1 MGPGPGSA
9 RRGREARPACQ
20 GGASSHVLTEVP
32 RPAPG
37 RSRGRLAGPSG
48 GTGRAGEC
56 ARLCPPWSP
65 VVEATRAALPPR
77 ARCTPRVRE
86 GVAAR
91 RLWGRLAAGRRPH
104 GSRPVCQSW
113 LTQPGGGTHASR
125 EQQRRRLAAASAARG
140 GEGDR
145 PSVRRRA
152 VPATRPAPTCPAP
165 ATLDGGASRNPL
177 SPMDPLAF
185 RAAAPMA
192 GSAAALTGG
201 GRGRACL
208 LQEVWTRRAPPARP
222 AERRG
227 VPPQAAALQTG
238 GRLRRR
244 RRARPAAAWGSGV
257 TRNTSSS
264 SSTLQV
270 A

>member
-56 ARLCPPWSP
+56 ARLCLPWSP

-104 GSRPVCQSW
+104 GSRPVCQLW
-113 LTQPGGGTHASR
+113 LAQPGGGTHASR
-125 EQQRRRLAAASAARG
+125 EQQRRRLAAASAPRGAKVTGPRSGGARCR
-140 GEGDR
+140 R
-145 PSVRRRA
+145 PAQLRRA
-152 VPATRPAPTCPAP
+152 LRQRRWTAGRPGTLCPRWTP
-165 ATLDGGASRNPL
+165 WPS
-177 SPMDPLAF
+177 
-185 RAAAPMA
+185 
-192 GSAAALTGG
+192 
-201 GRGRACL
+201 GR
-208 LQEVWTRRAPPARP
+208 
-222 AERRG
+222 
-227 VPPQAAALQTG
+227 
-238 GRLRRR
+238 RLRWPALPRR
-244 RRARPAAAWGSGV
+244 
-257 TRNTSSS
+257 
-264 SSTLQV
+264 
-270 A
+270 